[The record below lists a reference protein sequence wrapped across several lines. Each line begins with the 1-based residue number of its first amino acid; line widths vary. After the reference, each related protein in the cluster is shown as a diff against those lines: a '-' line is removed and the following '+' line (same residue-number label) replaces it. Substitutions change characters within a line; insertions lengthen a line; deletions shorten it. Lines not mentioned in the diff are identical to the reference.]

1 VFWKVFLFSQ
11 SLILKINVA
20 PFFKKLKVV
29 QKLGQ
34 AGYNLLLKVSAPP
47 ENLQKFDNKKAGY
60 HPAYLL

>member
-1 VFWKVFLFSQ
+1 MLSRKFQ
-11 SLILKINVA
+11 DVA

-47 ENLQKFDNKKAGY
+47 ENPPKI
-60 HPAYLL
+60 